1 MLAVSI
7 ILFILAV
14 VFAFIGN
21 HKLLEAKSYEKI
33 LEQRRVLLDKRQEE
47 AREAMRRNG
56 RTSLELD
63 KRDFAFRTE
72 CKDIHVFYDE
82 TAEDL
87 DKYPSEAKRLAIVKS
102 RLAHNLG
109 YKILAE
115 FPNPD
120 ESELAPL
127 EDGRQRKMYEY
138 NFQVREAK

>member
-1 MLAVSI
+1 MLAISI
-7 ILFILAV
+7 ILLFLAV
-14 VFAFIGN
+14 VFALIGN
-21 HKLLEAKSYEKI
+21 HKLQQARSYEKI
-33 LEQRRVLLDKRQEE
+33 LERRRESLDKREFE

-56 RTSLELD
+56 RTALALD
-63 KRDFAFRTE
+63 KREYALRTE
-72 CKDIHVFYDE
+72 CKDINVFYDE
-82 TAEDL
+82 TAADL

-138 NFQVREAK
+138 NFQVKEAK

>member
-33 LEQRRVLLDKRQEE
+33 LEQRRVLIDKRQE
-47 AREAMRRNG
+47 EAMRRNG

-72 CKDIHVFYDE
+72 CKEIHVFYDE
-82 TAEDL
+82 TEEDL

-120 ESELAPL
+120 ESDLVPL
-127 EDGRQRKMYEY
+127 SDGRQRKMYEY

>member
-1 MLAVSI
+1 MTAISI
-7 ILFILAV
+7 IFFILAV

-21 HKLLEAKSYEKI
+21 HLLQESKSYEKI
-33 LEQRRVLLDKRQEE
+33 LEQRSAALDKRQAE

-56 RTSLELD
+56 KTALELD

-72 CKDIHVFYDE
+72 CKNIHVFYDE
-82 TAEDL
+82 TDGDL
-87 DKYPSEAKRLAIVKS
+87 DKYPSETKRLAIVKS

-120 ESELAPL
+120 ESDLVPL
-127 EDGRQRKMYEY
+127 SDGRQRKMYEY

>member
-33 LEQRRVLLDKRQEE
+33 LEQRRVLLDKR
-47 AREAMRRNG
+47 
-56 RTSLELD
+56 
-63 KRDFAFRTE
+63 DFAFRTE
-72 CKDIHVFYDE
+72 CKEIHVFYDE

-120 ESELAPL
+120 ESDLAPL
-127 EDGRQRKMYEY
+127 EDGRQHKMYEY
-138 NFQVREAK
+138 NFQVKEAK

>member
-33 LEQRRVLLDKRQEE
+33 LAQRRVLLDKRQEE

-72 CKDIHVFYDE
+72 
-82 TAEDL
+82 
-87 DKYPSEAKRLAIVKS
+87 YPSEAKRLAIVKS

>member
-1 MLAVSI
+1 MLALSI
-7 ILFILAV
+7 TLLFLAL
-14 VFAFIGN
+14 VFALIGN
-21 HKLLEAKSYEKI
+21 HKLQQSKSYEKI
-33 LEQRRVLLDKRQEE
+33 LERRRNSLEKREYE

-56 RTSLELD
+56 RTALALD
-63 KRDFAFRTE
+63 KREYALKTE
-72 CKDIHVFYDE
+72 CRDIHVFYDE

-115 FPNPD
+115 FPYPD

-127 EDGRQRKMYEY
+127 EDGRQRRMYEY
-138 NFQVREAK
+138 NFQIREAK

>member
-7 ILFILAV
+7 ILFILAL
-14 VFAFIGN
+14 VFALIGN
-21 HKLLEAKSYEKI
+21 HKLQKSKSYEKI
-33 LEQRRVLLDKRQEE
+33 LERRRNFLEKREYE

-56 RTSLELD
+56 RTALALD
-63 KRDFAFRTE
+63 KREYALKTE
-72 CKDIHVFYDE
+72 CRDIHVFYDE

-115 FPNPD
+115 FPYPD

-127 EDGRQRKMYEY
+127 EDGRQRRMYEY